1 MKAVLSLIWQY
12 FKKLDKQLYLAVLIL
27 GLFSVVLLYS
37 IVQNGIIASVSPR
50 TYKIQFISLILGSIC
65 ALVLSGIDYKMIA
78 KLWFLYVPA
87 ALILVLL
94 LFSPLGIQREGVD
107 DIGWL
112 DIGFTTV
119 QPSEF
124 LKIAFILSFSYHLSK
139 VYEHI
144 NRLSTV
150 ALLCL
155 HGAFPVL
162 LIGVTGDTGT
172 AIVFFV
178 IFAAMLF
185 SAGISWKYILAALI
199 SAPLAGLF
207 LWFKI
212 LKPVH
217 KKRILILFD
226 NDLDPDMFQQQ
237 RQGKIALGSGQLFG
251 KGLFG
256 GEYSYVPEVHNDF
269 IFSYVGQALGF
280 VGCMLLVGTLCFIC
294 VKIVANSRIAKDALG
309 KYICIG
315 VFALIFSHCV
325 LNIGMVLGV
334 MPVIGV
340 PLPFTSNGGSAMLS
354 MFICIGLVMSTY
366 SHSGKKYAVFYDANK

>member
-256 GEYSYVPEVHNDF
+256 GEYSYVP
-269 IFSYVGQALGF
+269 
-280 VGCMLLVGTLCFIC
+280 
-294 VKIVANSRIAKDALG
+294 
-309 KYICIG
+309 
-315 VFALIFSHCV
+315 
-325 LNIGMVLGV
+325 
-334 MPVIGV
+334 
-340 PLPFTSNGGSAMLS
+340 
-354 MFICIGLVMSTY
+354 
-366 SHSGKKYAVFYDANK
+366 

>member
-27 GLFSVVLLYS
+27 SLFSVVLLYS

-280 VGCMLLVGTLCFIC
+280 VGCMFLVGTLCFIC